1 MKIAAIHVIPSD
13 SEGIQPINNSIKPQG
28 ENMDNSIEN
37 NNTSIFNIGE
47 VGTPPYG
54 VNNLTKLQGK
64 KCNLTEK
71 NYLPLTTHNS
81 LKKAAFTLA
90 EVLITLGIIG
100 VVAAITLPTI
110 ISNYKKQVTVTK
122 LEKAYTTLN
131 QAFKQSEAENESSE
145 FWDDPFVTGPQMY
158 FEKYFKPYLNGATQ
172 CFSYKECGYKSNPP
186 YKFLDN
192 TPFQAS
198 MLEYSLKNERF
209 AFYLPDGTFYWIY
222 TAGGSTGGVVP
233 SSDVYID
240 INGGKEPNLIG
251 KDVFRFQRVT
261 GKGFYP
267 LGYNLSAE
275 SINSSCIKS
284 GNLCAAK
291 IMQDGWKIT
300 YPF

>member
-1 MKIAAIHVIPSD
+1 MQEGFQRAFGGGADGANLDCVTIAGEGEGATHVAH
-13 SEGIQPINNSIKPQG
+13 
-28 ENMDNSIEN
+28 
-37 NNTSIFNIGE
+37 
-47 VGTPPYG
+47 
-54 VNNLTKLQGK
+54 
-64 KCNLTEK
+64 CNDLRK
-71 NYLPLTTHNS
+71 V
-81 LKKAAFTLA
+81 AFTLA

-145 FWDDPFVTGPQMY
+145 FWDDPFVTGPQVY

-209 AFYLPDGTFYWIY
+209 AFYLPDGTFYWIH
-222 TAGGSTGGVVP
+222 TAGGSAGAVAP
-233 SSDVYID
+233 SSEVYID

-275 SINSSCIKS
+275 SINSSCIRS
-284 GNLCAAK
+284 GSLCAAK

>member
-1 MKIAAIHVIPSD
+1 M
-13 SEGIQPINNSIKPQG
+13 N
-28 ENMDNSIEN
+28 NSIEN
-37 NNTSIFNIGE
+37 NNTSIFNIGGG
-47 VGTPPYG
+47 GTPPYG

-71 NYLPLTTHNS
+71 SYSPLTTHNS

-145 FWDDPFVTGPQMY
+145 FWDDPFVTGPQVY

-209 AFYLPDGTFYWIY
+209 AFYLPDGTFYWIH
-222 TAGGSTGGVVP
+222 TAGGSAGGVVP
-233 SSDVYID
+233 SSEVYID

-275 SINSSCIKS
+275 SINSSCIRNGS
-284 GNLCAAK
+284 LCAAK